1 MNNESMTAAGLL
13 EELERSRAAAAAEK
27 QAGQEFISSVSHEL
41 RTPVAVIRGSL
52 EALCD
57 GVVDDPA
64 EVKEYHRQMLAESIY
79 LQHLVNDLLE
89 YSRLQ
94 NKVYELNAEPVNVC
108 DVADDVFRSIKSIA
122 TAKNVEFVKDMK
134 ADFYFI
140 WGDYVRLRQML
151 IVLLDNAVKFTEPGG
166 KVTLLCEK
174 SDGRLKVCI
183 ADTGC
188 GIKPEDID
196 GIFIRFHRAMSDQNR
211 NGTGLGLPIAKEI
224 AERHGAVMT
233 VESEVGKG
241 TVFSVEFE
249 EMIDISELEKM
260 SDENRV
266 KVL

>member
-1 MNNESMTAAGLL
+1 MSDESMITALK
-13 EELERSRAAAAAEK
+13 EELERSRCAAAAEK

-57 GVVDDPA
+57 GVIDDPA

-94 NKVYELNAEPVNVC
+94 NRVYELNAEPVNVC
-108 DVADDVFRSIKSIA
+108 DVADDVFRSIKHIA
-122 TAKNVEFVKDMK
+122 SAKNVEFVKEMN

-151 IVLLDNAVKFTEPGG
+151 IVLLDNAVKFTSAGG
-166 KVTLLCEK
+166 KVTVRCDK
-174 SDGRLKVCI
+174 SGENLKVQI
-183 ADTGC
+183 IDTGC

-224 AERHGAVMT
+224 AERHGAKMT
-233 VESEVGKG
+233 VQSEVGKG
-241 TVFSVEFE
+241 TTFTVDFN
-249 EMIDISELEKM
+249 EMIDVNELEKM
-260 SDENRV
+260 DEENRV

>member
-1 MNNESMTAAGLL
+1 MIEDSQTAALL
-13 EELERSRAAAAAEK
+13 EEIEKCRCAAAAEK

-57 GVVDDPA
+57 GVIDDPV

-94 NKVYELNAEPVNVC
+94 NRVYELNAEPVNVC
-108 DVADDVFRSIKSIA
+108 DVADDVFRSIKNIA
-122 TAKNVEFVKDMK
+122 SAKNVEFVKDNK

-151 IVLLDNAVKFTEPGG
+151 IVLLDNAVKFTPSGG
-166 KVTLLCEK
+166 KVTVQCEK
-174 SDGRLKVCI
+174 NESKLKVRI
-183 ADTGC
+183 IDTGC
-188 GIKPEDID
+188 GIKPEDKD

-224 AERHGAVMT
+224 AERHGAVMS

-241 TVFSVEFE
+241 TTFTIEFN
-249 EMIDISELEKM
+249 EMIDIAELEKM
-260 SDENRV
+260 DDENRV